1 LSSGGTAATIGAVI
15 TWPFLLTCV
24 VIVLTPGPSLAVMIN
39 QSLRSGRAAGLATV
53 AGNTSGLV
61 FWAAASAFGL
71 TALIRTSEVAFVVL
85 KVAGALYLLWMGVQA
100 LRRSRRTTDGPVDDA
115 VVTKGLAASYRAGL
129 VANLT
134 NPKAAVLYLALMPQ
148 FLVPG
153 DNTLVNTA
161 VLAAVQMSI
170 SAAWY
175 AVVVLAVGFVRQAL
189 ARPVIRRRMDRLS
202 GLVLVGLGIRMA
214 TLTSVAAT

>member
-1 LSSGGTAATIGAVI
+1 MRAVI
-15 TWPFLLTCV
+15 TWPFLVTCV
-24 VIVLTPGPSLAVMIN
+24 VMVLTPGPSLAVMIN

-61 FWAAASAFGL
+61 FWATASAFGL

-85 KVAGALYLLWMGVQA
+85 KVAGALYLLWLGVQA
-100 LRRSRRTTDGPVDDA
+100 LRRSRVKTDKPVVDA
-115 VVTKGLAASYRAGL
+115 AVTKGLAASYRAGL

-153 DNTLVNTA
+153 DNTLLNTA
-161 VLAAVQMSI
+161 VLVGVQMSI

-175 AVVVLAVGFVRQAL
+175 AVVVLAVGLVRQAL
-189 ARPVIRRRMDRLS
+189 ARPVVRRRMDRIS

-214 TLTSVAAT
+214 TLTSVAVT

>member
-1 LSSGGTAATIGAVI
+1 MSAVI
-15 TWPFLLTCV
+15 SWPFLVTCV
-24 VIVLTPGPSLAVMIN
+24 VMVLTPGPSLAVMIN

-61 FWAAASAFGL
+61 FWATASAFGL

-85 KVAGALYLLWMGVQA
+85 KVAGALYLLWLGVQA
-100 LRRSRRTTDGPVDDA
+100 LRRSRAKTDAQVESA
-115 VVTKGLAASYRAGL
+115 AATKGLAASYRAGL

-153 DNTLVNTA
+153 DNTLLNTA
-161 VLAAVQMSI
+161 VLAGVQMSI

-175 AVVVLAVGFVRQAL
+175 AVVVLAVGLVRQAL
-189 ARPVIRRRMDRLS
+189 ARPVVRRRMDRVS